1 MLFHNKY
8 FSLALGIKEPWYIKS
23 LDMVPSIN
31 NPEILEMRVEVDFIE
46 GIKFSYNGSKE
57 LHPVHDTRERSWRHL
72 SFFQYRCYIQARVH
86 RILLSDGKI
95 KTVDVPWGHDISG
108 FTLMA

>member
-8 FSLALGIKEPWYIKS
+8 FSVALGIKEPWYIKS

-57 LHPVHDTRERSWRHL
+57 LHPVHDTRERS
-72 SFFQYRCYIQARVH
+72 
-86 RILLSDGKI
+86 
-95 KTVDVPWGHDISG
+95 
-108 FTLMA
+108 